1 MNDYVP
7 MKHRPIDSKLFKH
20 NRSRL
25 TGLLQPNALAV
36 VNANDIMPANSD
48 GVLAM
53 HPNSDI
59 FYLTGIEQEESIL
72 LIFPDAVAEK
82 MREILFVREPTEHL
96 AIWEGHKLT
105 KEEVQQ
111 ISGIETVR
119 WLSEFWSVFHPL
131 MCECEHVYLNSNEH
145 KRAVIE
151 VETRD
156 ARFVSG
162 VQRRYPLHT
171 YHRLAR
177 LMHRLRVEKSRYE
190 IELIRQA
197 CKITK
202 SGFRRVLKFVK
213 PGVNETEIE
222 AELIHEFVSKRAVF
236 AYAPI
241 IAAGRS
247 ACTLHYIQNDQFCRK
262 GQLLLLD
269 TAARYANYNSDLTRT
284 IPVSGRFS
292 RRQKQVYSAVLRVF
306 RETAK
311 GMVPGKLPKDLQTQ
325 TEEMI
330 EKELVDLGLLK
341 MSQVKKRNPDQPA
354 FKKYFMHGVAHPLGL
369 DVHDVGF
376 TTGAMQPGWVMTCEP
391 GIYIQEEELAVR
403 LENDILITEDGNI
416 DLMADIPIEAGEIE
430 DIMNRRK

>member
-1 MNDYVP
+1 
-7 MKHRPIDSKLFKH
+7 MKHRPINPELFKH
-20 NRSRL
+20 NRKRL
-25 TGLLQPNALAV
+25 VALLHPNALAV

-53 HPNSDI
+53 HPNSDL

-72 LIFPDAVAEK
+72 VLFPDATDK
-82 MREILFVREPTEHL
+82 KLKEILFVREPSEHL

-105 KEEVQQ
+105 KEEIQQ

-119 WLSEFWSVFHPL
+119 WLGDFWSVFHPL
-131 MCECEHVYLNSNEH
+131 MCECERVYLNSNEH

-156 ARFVSG
+156 SRFVSE

-171 YHRLAR
+171 FHRLAR
-177 LMHRLRVEKSRYE
+177 LMHRLRAVKSRYE

-202 SGFRRVLKFVK
+202 SGFRRVLKFMK

-222 AELIHEFVSKRAVF
+222 AELSHEFVRNRGVF

-241 IAAGRS
+241 IAAGRN
-247 ACTLHYIQNDQFCRK
+247 ACTLHYIVNDQVCKK
-262 GQLLLLD
+262 GQLVLLD

-292 RRQKQVYSAVLRVF
+292 RRQKKVYNAVLRVF
-306 RETAK
+306 REIVK
-311 GMVPGKLPKDLQTQ
+311 RMVPGKLPKDIQTDS
-325 TEEMI
+325 EELI

-341 MSQVKKRNPDQPA
+341 MSQVKKRNPNRPA

-376 TTGAMQPGWVMTCEP
+376 TTDAIQPGWVMTCEP

-416 DLMADIPIEAGEIE
+416 DLMADIPIEIDEIE
-430 DIMNRRK
+430 SIMKGRK